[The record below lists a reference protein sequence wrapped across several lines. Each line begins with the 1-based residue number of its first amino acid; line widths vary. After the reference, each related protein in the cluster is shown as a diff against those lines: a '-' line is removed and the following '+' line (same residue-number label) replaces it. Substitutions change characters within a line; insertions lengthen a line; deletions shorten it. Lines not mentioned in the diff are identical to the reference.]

1 LTQKKIPYVAI
12 NRLSIYYRCL
22 ERISEVK
29 NLGDFEVI
37 SSSEMAE
44 ITGINSAQIRKDL
57 AYFGEF
63 GKRGV
68 GYSLKNLSK
77 ELKNILG
84 LDKKWPI
91 IIVGAGNLGQALINY
106 KGLEKRGFVIEG
118 IFDNSPIKI
127 GKKLRQIII
136 QDVKE
141 IENFIKKK
149 NIKIAVLT
157 VPATSAQEV
166 ADRMV
171 KGGIKAILNFAP
183 IRIILSPE
191 IKIHNVDLSIEF
203 EGLTYYLS
211 L

>member
-1 LTQKKIPYVAI
+1 MRQKKIPYVAI

-191 IKIHNVDLSIEF
+191 VKIHNVDLSIEF

>member
-1 LTQKKIPYVAI
+1 MRQKKIPYIAI

-136 QDVKE
+136 QDVKK

-191 IKIHNVDLSIEF
+191 IKIHNVDLTIEF

>member
-1 LTQKKIPYVAI
+1 LRQKKIPYVAI

-106 KGLEKRGFVIEG
+106 KDLEKRGFVIEG

-127 GKKLRQIII
+127 GEKLRQIII

-166 ADRMV
+166 ADRMI

-191 IKIHNVDLSIEF
+191 IKIHNVDLTIEF

>member
-1 LTQKKIPYVAI
+1 MRQKKIPYVTI

-166 ADRMV
+166 AGRMV

-191 IKIHNVDLSIEF
+191 VKIHNVDLSIEF

>member
-1 LTQKKIPYVAI
+1 MTQKKIPYVAI

-191 IKIHNVDLSIEF
+191 IKIHNVDLTIEF

>member
-1 LTQKKIPYVAI
+1 LRQKKIPYVAI

-91 IIVGAGNLGQALINY
+91 IIIGAGNLGQALINY

-127 GKKLRQIII
+127 GEKLRQIII

-191 IKIHNVDLSIEF
+191 IKIHNVDLTIEF

>member
-118 IFDNSPIKI
+118 IFDNSSIKI
-127 GKKLRQIII
+127 GKKLRQITI

-183 IRIILSPE
+183 TRIILSPE
-191 IKIHNVDLSIEF
+191 VKIHNVDLSIEF

>member
-1 LTQKKIPYVAI
+1 MRPRKIPYITI

-127 GKKLRQIII
+127 GKKLGQIII
-136 QDVKE
+136 QDIKE
-141 IENFIKKK
+141 IENFIKMKK
-149 NIKIAVLT
+149 IKIAVLT
-157 VPATSAQEV
+157 VSASSAQEV

>member
-1 LTQKKIPYVAI
+1 LRQKKIPYVAI

-29 NLGDFEVI
+29 NLGHFEVI

-141 IENFIKKK
+141 IESFIKKK

>member
-1 LTQKKIPYVAI
+1 MTQKKIPYVAI

-77 ELKNILG
+77 ELKIILG

-127 GKKLRQIII
+127 GKKSRQIII

-157 VPATSAQEV
+157 VPAISAQEV

-171 KGGIKAILNFAP
+171 RGGIKAILNFAP

-191 IKIHNVDLSIEF
+191 VKIHNVDLSIEF
-203 EGLTYYLS
+203 EGC
-211 L
+211 

>member
-1 LTQKKIPYVAI
+1 LRQKKIPYVAI

-141 IENFIKKK
+141 IESFIKKK

-166 ADRMV
+166 AGRMV

>member
-1 LTQKKIPYVAI
+1 MRQKKIPYVAI

-22 ERISEVK
+22 ERISEVN

-91 IIVGAGNLGQALINY
+91 IIVGAGNLGQALIKY
-106 KGLEKRGFVIEG
+106 QGFKKRGFI
-118 IFDNSPIKI
+118 IKCSYF
-127 GKKLRQIII
+127 KL
-136 QDVKE
+136 VK
-141 IENFIKKK
+141 NL
-149 NIKIAVLT
+149 V
-157 VPATSAQEV
+157 
-166 ADRMV
+166 R
-171 KGGIKAILNFAP
+171 
-183 IRIILSPE
+183 
-191 IKIHNVDLSIEF
+191 
-203 EGLTYYLS
+203 
-211 L
+211 

>member
-1 LTQKKIPYVAI
+1 
-12 NRLSIYYRCL
+12 
-22 ERISEVK
+22 
-29 NLGDFEVI
+29 
-37 SSSEMAE
+37 
-44 ITGINSAQIRKDL
+44 
-57 AYFGEF
+57 
-63 GKRGV
+63 V

-141 IENFIKKK
+141 IESFIKKK

-166 ADRMV
+166 AGRMV

>member
-1 LTQKKIPYVAI
+1 MRQKKIPYIAI

-136 QDVKE
+136 QDVNK

>member
-1 LTQKKIPYVAI
+1 MRQKKIPYVAI

-157 VPATSAQEV
+157 VSATSAQEV

-191 IKIHNVDLSIEF
+191 VKIHNVDLSIEF

>member
-1 LTQKKIPYVAI
+1 LRQKKIPYVAI

-77 ELKNILG
+77 ELKIILG

-136 QDVKE
+136 QDVKG

-157 VPATSAQEV
+157 VPAISAQEV

-171 KGGIKAILNFAP
+171 RGGIKAILNFAP

-191 IKIHNVDLSIEF
+191 VKIHNVDLSIEF

>member
-1 LTQKKIPYVAI
+1 LRQKKIPYVAI

-118 IFDNSPIKI
+118 IFDNSTIKI
-127 GKKLRQIII
+127 GKRLRQIII

-171 KGGIKAILNFAP
+171 RGGIKAILNFAP

-191 IKIHNVDLSIEF
+191 VKIHNVDLSIEF

>member
-1 LTQKKIPYVAI
+1 
-12 NRLSIYYRCL
+12 
-22 ERISEVK
+22 
-29 NLGDFEVI
+29 
-37 SSSEMAE
+37 
-44 ITGINSAQIRKDL
+44 
-57 AYFGEF
+57 
-63 GKRGV
+63 
-68 GYSLKNLSK
+68 
-77 ELKNILG
+77 
-84 LDKKWPI
+84 
-91 IIVGAGNLGQALINY
+91 
-106 KGLEKRGFVIEG
+106 LEKRGFVIEG

-127 GKKLRQIII
+127 GKKLRQTII

-191 IKIHNVDLSIEF
+191 IKIHNVDLTIEF

>member
-1 LTQKKIPYVAI
+1 MRQKKIPYVAI

-37 SSSEMAE
+37 SSSEMAG

-136 QDVKE
+136 QDVKG

-157 VPATSAQEV
+157 VPAISAQEV

-171 KGGIKAILNFAP
+171 RGGIKAILNFAP

-191 IKIHNVDLSIEF
+191 VKIHNVDLSIEF

>member
-1 LTQKKIPYVAI
+1 MRQKKIPYVAI

-118 IFDNSPIKI
+118 IFDNSTIKI
-127 GKKLRQIII
+127 GKRLRQIII

-171 KGGIKAILNFAP
+171 RGGIKAILNFAP

-191 IKIHNVDLSIEF
+191 VKIHNVDLSIEF

>member
-191 IKIHNVDLSIEF
+191 IKIHNVDLTIEF

>member
-1 LTQKKIPYVAI
+1 MRQKKIPYVAI

-127 GKKLRQIII
+127 GKKLRQITI

-171 KGGIKAILNFAP
+171 RGGIKAILNFAP

-191 IKIHNVDLSIEF
+191 VKIHNVDLSIEF

>member
-1 LTQKKIPYVAI
+1 MTQKKIPYVAI

-77 ELKNILG
+77 ELKIILG

-127 GKKLRQIII
+127 GKKSRQIII

-157 VPATSAQEV
+157 VPAISAQEV

-171 KGGIKAILNFAP
+171 RGGIKAILNFAP

-191 IKIHNVDLSIEF
+191 VKIHNVDLSIEF

>member
-136 QDVKE
+136 QEVKE

-191 IKIHNVDLSIEF
+191 VKIHNVDLSIEF

>member
-1 LTQKKIPYVAI
+1 MRQKKIPYVAI

-191 IKIHNVDLSIEF
+191 IKIHNVDLTIEF

>member
-1 LTQKKIPYVAI
+1 MRQKKIPYVAI

-91 IIVGAGNLGQALINY
+91 IIIGAGNLGQALINY

-127 GKKLRQIII
+127 GKKLRQTII

-191 IKIHNVDLSIEF
+191 IKIHNVDLTIEF

>member
-1 LTQKKIPYVAI
+1 MRPKKIPYVAI

-157 VPATSAQEV
+157 VPAISAQEV

-171 KGGIKAILNFAP
+171 RGGIKAILNFAP

-191 IKIHNVDLSIEF
+191 VKIHNVDLSIEF

>member
-1 LTQKKIPYVAI
+1 LRQKKIPYVAI

-84 LDKKWPI
+84 LNKKWPI

-157 VPATSAQEV
+157 VSATSAQEV

-191 IKIHNVDLSIEF
+191 IKIHNVDLTIEF
-203 EGLTYYLS
+203 EGLTFYLS

>member
-1 LTQKKIPYVAI
+1 LRQKKIPYVAI

-127 GKKLRQIII
+127 GEKLRQIII

-191 IKIHNVDLSIEF
+191 IKIHNVDLTIEF

>member
-1 LTQKKIPYVAI
+1 MRQKKIPYVVI

-191 IKIHNVDLSIEF
+191 VKIHNVDLSIEF

>member
-1 LTQKKIPYVAI
+1 MRQKKIPYVAI

-77 ELKNILG
+77 ELKIILG

-136 QDVKE
+136 QDVKG

-157 VPATSAQEV
+157 VPAISAQEV

-171 KGGIKAILNFAP
+171 RGGIKAILNFAP

-191 IKIHNVDLSIEF
+191 VKIHNVDLSIEF

>member
-1 LTQKKIPYVAI
+1 LRQKKIPYVAI

-37 SSSEMAE
+37 SSSEMAG

-141 IENFIKKK
+141 IESFIKKK

-166 ADRMV
+166 AGRMV

>member
-1 LTQKKIPYVAI
+1 LRQKKIPYVAI

-91 IIVGAGNLGQALINY
+91 IIVGAGNLGQALIKY
-106 KGLEKRGFVIEG
+106 QGFKKRGFI
-118 IFDNSPIKI
+118 IKYSYF
-127 GKKLRQIII
+127 KL
-136 QDVKE
+136 VK
-141 IENFIKKK
+141 NL
-149 NIKIAVLT
+149 V
-157 VPATSAQEV
+157 
-166 ADRMV
+166 R
-171 KGGIKAILNFAP
+171 
-183 IRIILSPE
+183 
-191 IKIHNVDLSIEF
+191 
-203 EGLTYYLS
+203 
-211 L
+211 

>member
-1 LTQKKIPYVAI
+1 MRQKKIPYVAI

-37 SSSEMAE
+37 SSSEMAG

-77 ELKNILG
+77 ELKIILG

-136 QDVKE
+136 QDVKG
-141 IENFIKKK
+141 IENFIQKK

-157 VPATSAQEV
+157 VPAISAQEV

-171 KGGIKAILNFAP
+171 RGGIKAILNFAP

-191 IKIHNVDLSIEF
+191 VKIHNVDLSIEF

>member
-1 LTQKKIPYVAI
+1 LRQKKIPYVAI

-91 IIVGAGNLGQALINY
+91 IIIGAGNLGQALINY

-127 GKKLRQIII
+127 GEKLRQIII

-141 IENFIKKK
+141 IQNFIKKK

-191 IKIHNVDLSIEF
+191 IKIHNVDLTIEF